1 MEMDQ
6 LEAVN
11 QNLVQ
16 ELKEKIALG
25 CRILAKLELS
35 DYLGHVSARIP
46 GTDLVLIKARGLD
59 MGNLLDMTADK
70 VVVVDLEGRKVEG
83 EGMNPPD
90 EVVLHTEIF
99 KARPDVMSVVHTHQ
113 PISTVLGDLGIKIL
127 PMQGIMAAIAA
138 EDIPVYESSLKIV
151 THEQG
156 AGVAKALGNH
166 KAVHLRNHGICTV
179 GDSIEQAVIFAIW
192 LEHQAKLTW
201 YASMVGTPRGMSKEE
216 AQLQV
221 KDALGP
227 MASRWK
233 YYVSLLDK

>member
-1 MEMDQ
+1 MRG
-6 LEAVN
+6 LELADKAV
-11 QNLVQ
+11 VQ
-16 ELKEKIALG
+16 ELKEKVALG
-25 CRILAKLELS
+25 CKILAKLELS

-70 VVVVDLEGRKVEG
+70 VVVVDLEGNKVEG

-113 PISTVLGDLGIKIL
+113 PISTVLCDLGIRIL
-127 PMQGIMAAIAA
+127 PMQGVMAAIAVR
-138 EDIPVYESSLKIV
+138 DIPVYPSSLKIV
-151 THEQG
+151 NHQQ
-156 AGVAKALGNH
+156 AADVAEVLGDNW
-166 KAVHLRNHGICTV
+166 AVHLRNHGICTA
-179 GDSIEQAVIFAIW
+179 GDSIEQAVVFAIW
-192 LEHQAKLTW
+192 MELQAKLTW
-201 YASMVGTPRGMSKEE
+201 QAAMVGTPRGMSQEE
-216 AQLQV
+216 AELQM

-227 MASRWK
+227 MTSRWN

>member
-1 MEMDQ
+1 MNG
-6 LEAVN
+6 LEKIDPQV
-11 QNLVQ
+11 VQ
-16 ELKEKIALG
+16 QLKENIALG

-59 MGNLLDMTADK
+59 MGNLLDMTPDK
-70 VVVVDLEGRKVEG
+70 VVTVDLEGRKVEG
-83 EGMNPPD
+83 EGLNPPD

-113 PISTVLGDLGIKIL
+113 KISTVLGDLGIRIL

-138 EDIPVYESSLKIV
+138 REIPVFESSLKIV

-156 AGVAKALGNH
+156 AGVAQALKDH
-166 KAVHLRNHGICTV
+166 SAIHLRNHGVCTV
-179 GDSIEQAVIFAIW
+179 GDSIEQAVVFAIW
-192 LEHQAKLTW
+192 LEEQAKLTW
-201 YASMVGTPRGMSKEE
+201 YASMAGTPRGMSQEE
-216 AQLQV
+216 VELQI

-227 MASRWK
+227 MASRWR
-233 YYVSLLDK
+233 YYCSLLDK